1 MYHIAIYE
9 QILLQACM
17 YRYNKLQNILILRSF
32 LSSMAVILIPYTL
45 WYIVTMIF
53 PDIGQ
58 TVTISQTSV
67 SAVTGDVLN
76 LTCNPASS
84 IIGSYSFVWKRNGM
98 DVFAGNF
105 AEYFTSFPFG
115 TNSTLV
121 FNPPIQ
127 NLSGL
132 YSCVLSDTPSASA
145 SANVSIA
152 PGKTS
157 NTCTIYQNII

>member
-1 MYHIAIYE
+1 
-9 QILLQACM
+9 
-17 YRYNKLQNILILRSF
+17 
-32 LSSMAVILIPYTL
+32 
-45 WYIVTMIF
+45 MIF
-53 PDIGQ
+53 PDVGQ

-67 SAVTGDVLN
+67 FAVTGDVLN
-76 LTCNPASS
+76 LTCNPTNN
-84 IIGSYSFVWKRNGM
+84 ISFVWKRNGV

-132 YSCVLSDTPSASA
+132 YSCELNDTPSASA
-145 SANVSIA
+145 SANVSIV

-157 NTCTIYQNII
+157 STSTIYQNII

>member
-1 MYHIAIYE
+1 
-9 QILLQACM
+9 
-17 YRYNKLQNILILRSF
+17 
-32 LSSMAVILIPYTL
+32 
-45 WYIVTMIF
+45 MIF
-53 PDIGQ
+53 PDVGQ

-76 LTCNPASS
+76 LTCNPANNT
-84 IIGSYSFVWKRNGM
+84 IGSYSFVWKRNGV

-132 YSCVLSDTPSASA
+132 YSCELSDTPSASA

-157 NTCTIYQNII
+157 STCIIYQNII